1 VTPHL
6 WLNLAVPIFSAFV
19 SRLPVVLGGVVIVEY
34 VFTLD
39 GAGYLLLEASKQ
51 RDFPI
56 VVGLSVL
63 FTLAVIGVGL
73 LADVARGLI
82 DQREVAR
89 DG

>member
-1 VTPHL
+1 
-6 WLNLAVPIFSAFV
+6 
-19 SRLPVVLGGVVIVEY
+19 LGGVVIVEY

-51 RDFPI
+51 RDFPV

-63 FTLAVIGVGL
+63 FTLAVIVVGL
-73 LADVARGLI
+73 LSDVARSVI